1 MSFQRFRDEHYI
13 CFRHSKKLH
22 PFSITSEHQ
31 SNSRSAQYPFPTPVV
46 DQVCRQHIFLAG
58 FGEDRMEVLE
68 ELRDLLF
75 FLLQK
80 EAKIV
85 SWGVL

>member
-1 MSFQRFRDEHYI
+1 MSFQTVSDEHYI
-13 CFRHSKKLH
+13 FFRHSKKLH
-22 PFSITSEHQ
+22 PLSITSEHQ
-31 SNSRSAQYPFPTPVV
+31 SNGRSAQYPFPTPIVH
-46 DQVCRQHIFLAG
+46 QVCRQHIFVAG

-68 ELRDLLF
+68 EQLKDFF